1 MFLDELVFFLMKALC
16 SRYFFK
22 MRSNDIELGGVVQ
35 QEITDDDDILP
46 MFDGKIIGKIEKQ

>member
-1 MFLDELVFFLMKALC
+1 
-16 SRYFFK
+16 

-46 MFDGKIIGKIEKQ
+46 MFDGKIIGKIEKQWSTASNSSL